1 MAYDRLYYWNKI
13 DFNETRTLLG
23 EIQTNFNMGISING
37 DKDTCKV
44 VCLSYSID
52 ESIKPYTL
60 VWHENTN
67 TWWIVASDK
76 VERYPNEKGYVYKHI
91 IQLEGA
97 IELLNARDLT
107 DCGFY
112 QNYYT
117 IDQFIKR
124 LFKLSTFEFDD
135 NISIEY
141 NGNIDKDKNVDYIKS
156 FENYTL
162 LSAIREFLD
171 GYNCSAKLLF
181 YTSNGTLNGCEV
193 SIISKTGNADFTPL
207 SMDTNMN
214 DVKGISTMNK
224 NSYGNVVVSNAEN
237 VIFTKSK
244 TYPNVGYARLGS
256 TDFYVNPASGDNV
269 LFRLPSKVD
278 SVEWVEIAPTTTMK
292 IGVVISYGSGATSYF
307 TNEFDLS
314 DQLSYENI
322 IYWAQGKL
330 TTKPDNVSQE
340 VWDRLQA
347 RLNEL
352 YSDSDWESLASD
364 ETREVALQ
372 NNALR
377 FYDTEKYDPIDNK
390 FISDKPI
397 HIFFSPLNYSHGHE
411 KPIVLGE
418 KKLRNGVQEPESVM
432 YWERG
437 SNAIK
442 GFDFFKWH
450 ETAVDN
456 KQVQT
461 QETFGYELMN
471 FDWVNGNYNGIVQVF
486 IAQEL
491 NIPYGVLY
499 QKSTMT
505 LSTLNSWLRCKYIPM
520 SNLKI
525 KYDNSIEGKNS
536 KLYNQNGK
544 YTDGVALSK
553 SILSYKNEIESDTI
567 TRYAVGYSFSSMPKV
582 GETYIKDEVPYIIG
596 NASYDISPNE
606 DGYFINA
613 EYTLSKKIAVKT
625 MLTNPNTNIRDY
637 GIPQQFNVERKQ
649 LYRDFYELSSKLD
662 QNQDQS
668 RYLDLES
675 VVNFT
680 HLPSSIESHT
690 AFIKCQY
697 DHATGGGGKD
707 YDGNIVPPST
717 EWCYQVDSVVNY
729 LKKAV
734 CEVISLQ
741 DNNIIGYDSQNLTCG
756 FDIRRVFEALVIG
769 SFDID
774 AVNTPIQYT
783 DDNGRVM
790 AFTISMLNNTNL
802 KKVWDTYKTDKEQQY
817 STTYSGSLYNR
828 CVFIP
833 TELFDMSV
841 SYADYLITDFSYEK
855 DAIEVPIFEYMCQVD
870 DSDDVTIG
878 EDILANNEDDY
889 CYFYEAVFV
898 PKRVVNN
905 NNWRLYLEQSNI
917 QQYQQY
923 ITLNDENST
932 DKKVVQIACSGTSI
946 GLTGYDRSNIDTT
959 TLAISHSGLVNMKS
973 LMSDD
978 TDLMIVRYTVPKNYT
993 LRQGIYVENV
1003 KTDLMFILRNPNNF
1017 PYVPLLNILGVM
1029 VNHYKLR

>member
-1 MAYDRLYYWNKI
+1 MAQDRLYYWNKI
-13 DFNETRTLLG
+13 NFTETKTLLG
-23 EIQTNFNMGISING
+23 EIQTNFNMGFSING

-67 TWWIVASDK
+67 TWWIVANDK

-112 QNYYT
+112 QNTYN
-117 IDQFIKR
+117 IDKFIKR
-124 LFKLSTFEFDD
+124 LFKLSTFELGD
-135 NISIEY
+135 NIGIDY
-141 NGNIDKDKNVDYIKS
+141 KGNMDKYKNVDYIKS

-171 GYNCSAKLLF
+171 GYNCSAKLVF
-181 YTSNGTLNGCEV
+181 KTSGDNISGCKL
-193 SIISKTGNADFTPL
+193 SIVSKTGNASFTPL
-207 SMDTNMN
+207 SMEANMN

-224 NSYGNVVVSNAEN
+224 NSYGNVVISNADN
-237 VIFTKSK
+237 VIFSKSK
-244 TYPNVGYARLGS
+244 VYPNVGYARLGS
-256 TDFYVNPASGDNV
+256 QDFYIKPDTAV
-269 LFRLPSKVD
+269 FRLPSKVN
-278 SVEWVEIAPTTTMK
+278 SMEWVEMTPSCTK
-292 IGVVISYGSGATSYF
+292 IGVCLGYNNGVKHI
-307 TNEFDLS
+307 EFDVDLT
-314 DQLSYENI
+314 DKFNYQKVMEEVEYTLNHKPQDITQEDWDELVPLINQI
-322 IYWAQGKL
+322 NWQEIYD
-330 TTKPDNVSQE
+330 DN
-340 VWDRLQA
+340 
-347 RLNEL
+347 
-352 YSDSDWESLASD
+352 
-364 ETREVALQ
+364 TRVMLEEA
-372 NNALR
+372 NSFR
-377 FYDTEKYDPIDNK
+377 FYDTKDYDPLQNT

-397 HIFFSPLNYSHGHE
+397 HEFYALNVGHGTR
-411 KPIVLGE
+411 KPFVLAE
-418 KKLRNGVQEPESVM
+418 RKIREGVQEPESVM

-437 SNAIK
+437 SDLIK
-442 GFDFFKWH
+442 GFDFFEWH
-450 ETAVDN
+450 KVYSGIGGPTIRTTDDYGTQLAYFDDSQLNYLYVQIFVSTSLTQQGGLYLVAPVD
-456 KQVQT
+456 
-461 QETFGYELMN
+461 
-471 FDWVNGNYNGIVQVF
+471 IS
-486 IAQEL
+486 IL
-491 NIPYGVLY
+491 NAH
-499 QKSTMT
+499 
-505 LSTLNSWLRCKYIPM
+505 LRCKYVPM
-520 SNLKI
+520 ADLKI
-525 KYDNSIEGKNS
+525 KYDNSIDGNNT

-567 TRYAVGYSFSSMPKV
+567 TRYAVGYSLSSMPKV
-582 GETYIKDEVPYIIG
+582 GETYLKGEVPYIIG

-637 GIPQQFNVERKQ
+637 GIPQQFNVKRKQ
-649 LYRDFYELSSKLD
+649 LYRDFYELSSILD
-662 QNQDQS
+662 SNQDES
-668 RYLDLES
+668 RYLDLEK

-707 YDGNIVPPST
+707 ADGNIVPPST

-734 CEVISLQ
+734 CEVISLK
-741 DNNIIGYDSQNLTCG
+741 DNNTIGYDSQNITCG
-756 FDIRRVFEALVIG
+756 FDIRRVFEIASQMSV
-769 SFDID
+769 DID
-774 AVNTPIQYT
+774 AINTPIQYT
-783 DDNGRVM
+783 DENGRVM

-802 KKVWDTYKTDKEQQY
+802 KKVWDGYKTDKEQQY
-817 STTYSGSLYNR
+817 GTTYSGSLYNR

-841 SYADYLITDFSYEK
+841 SYADYLITDFEYEK

-905 NNWRLYLEQSNI
+905 NNWKLYFNESNI
-917 QQYQQY
+917 QKYQQWL
-923 ITLNDENST
+923 TLQDTNNT
-932 DKKVVQIACSGTSI
+932 DKKVVDISFNGAYMSLRFYNSTS
-946 GLTGYDRSNIDTT
+946 IDTT
-959 TLAISHSGLVNMKS
+959 KLTKEDNVIVNMKS
-973 LMSDD
+973 LMSDN
-978 TDLMIVRYTVPKNYT
+978 TDLMIVRYAVPKGYT
-993 LRQGIYVENV
+993 LSQNTYVENV
-1003 KTDLMFILRNPNNF
+1003 KTDLMLILRNPKNF
-1017 PYVPLLNILGVM
+1017 AYLPLFDILVIAT
-1029 VNHYKLR
+1029 NHYKLR

>member
-1 MAYDRLYYWNKI
+1 MAHDRLYYWNKI
-13 DFNETRTLLG
+13 SFSETRTLLG
-23 EIQTNFNMGISING
+23 EIQTNFNMGFSING

-44 VCLSYSID
+44 VCLSYYID

-67 TWWIVASDK
+67 TWWIVANDK
-76 VERYPNEKGYVYKHI
+76 VERYPNETGFVYKHI

-112 QNYYT
+112 QNTYT
-117 IDQFIKR
+117 INDFIKR
-124 LFKLSTFEFDD
+124 LFKLSTFEFGS
-135 NISIEY
+135 NIGVEY
-141 NGNIDKDKNVDYIKS
+141 NGNMDKDLNVDYIKS

-162 LSAIREFLD
+162 LSAVREFLD
-171 GYNCSAKLLF
+171 GYNCSAKLIF
-181 YTSNGTLNGCEV
+181 YTSNGTLNGCEL
-193 SIISKTGNADFTPL
+193 SIISKTGNADFTPI
-207 SMDTNMN
+207 SMDTKMN
-214 DVKGISTMNK
+214 DAKGISTMNK
-224 NSYGNVVVSNAEN
+224 NSYGNAVISNAEN
-237 VIFTKSK
+237 VIFSKSK
-244 TYPNVGYARLGS
+244 IYPNVGYARLGS
-256 TDFYVNPASGDNV
+256 TDFYIKSDSGNV
-269 LFRLPSKVD
+269 CFRLPSRVD
-278 SVEWVEIAPTTTMK
+278 SVKTMQAINGQIRVGIGYNINTGSQHQSPSEQFTYIDPTNSSSYDNALDWVRYHLRNDYGNK
-292 IGVVISYGSGATSYF
+292 IRDYVDENYDDDFWNDAKGENAFNTFINNISY
-307 TNEFDLS
+307 
-314 DQLSYENI
+314 I
-322 IYWAQGKL
+322 
-330 TTKPDNVSQE
+330 
-340 VWDRLQA
+340 
-347 RLNEL
+347 
-352 YSDSDWESLASD
+352 
-364 ETREVALQ
+364 
-372 NNALR
+372 
-377 FYDTEKYDPIDNK
+377 FYDTKNYDPIDNK

-397 HIFFSPLNYSHGHE
+397 NYFSNQFDIAHGVTKPWILAE
-411 KPIVLGE
+411 KRV
-418 KKLRNGVQEPESVM
+418 RDGVQEPESVM

-437 SNAIK
+437 SNLIK
-442 GFDFFKWH
+442 GFELFAKHGYAGSILYSTSKTGISFIQFSVG
-450 ETAVDN
+450 TSRIRVI
-456 KQVQT
+456 
-461 QETFGYELMN
+461 FGSYTTDPNE
-471 FDWVNGNYNGIVQVF
+471 DGYIVPVPIMLSIQ
-486 IAQEL
+486 
-491 NIPYGVLY
+491 NVLF
-499 QKSTMT
+499 
-505 LSTLNSWLRCKYIPM
+505 RCEYVPM
-520 SNLKI
+520 ADLKI
-525 KYDNSIEGKNS
+525 KYDNSIEGNNT

-567 TRYAVGYSFSSMPKV
+567 TRYAVGYSLSSMPKV
-582 GETYIKDEVPYIIG
+582 GETYIKNEVPYIIG

-649 LYRDFYELSSKLD
+649 LYRDFYELSSTID
-662 QNQDQS
+662 QSQDQS
-668 RYLDLES
+668 RYLLLEN

-707 YDGNIVPPST
+707 YDGNIVQPST
-717 EWCYQVDSVVNY
+717 EWCYQIDSVVNY

-741 DNNIIGYDSQNLTCG
+741 DNNIIGYDSQNITCG

-783 DDNGRVM
+783 DENGRVM

-802 KKVWDTYKTDKEQQY
+802 KKVWDIYKTDKEQQY
-817 STTYSGSLYNR
+817 GTTYSGSLYNR

-841 SYADYLITDFSYEK
+841 EYADYLIFDSNYEK
-855 DAIEVPIFEYMCQVD
+855 DAIEVPVFEYMCQVD

-878 EDILANNEDDY
+878 EDILANNDDDY

-898 PKRVVNN
+898 PKRIVNN
-905 NNWRLYLEQSNI
+905 NNWKLYFDQNQI

-923 ITLNDENST
+923 LTLNDANYT
-932 DKKVVQIACSGTSI
+932 DKKVVDISFNGSVMSLRFYNSTS
-946 GLTGYDRSNIDTT
+946 IDTT
-959 TLAISHSGLVNMKS
+959 MLTKRDSTIVNMKS
-973 LMSDD
+973 LMSND
-978 TDLMIVRYTVPKNYT
+978 TDLMIVRYAVPKNYT
-993 LRQGIYVENV
+993 LRQNTYVENV

-1017 PYVPLLNILGVM
+1017 SYIPLPNVLEVM